1 MSHYTMDDLLY
12 LMARLRD
19 PATGCPWDIKQT
31 FSTIVNYTI
40 EEAYE
45 VADAIEHDD
54 FQHLCDELGDLLFQV
69 IFYAQMGAEKDYF
82 DFDNIVHQLVTKLIR
97 RHPHVFPDGEL
108 KANQNEA
115 ERASVTDLDVKASW
129 EHIKKQERLKKNKSQ
144 VLADIPL
151 SLPALKRAHKL
162 QYRAAQVGFDWS
174 DYKPVLDK
182 IREELIEVELAIETG
197 KEEHIQ
203 DEIGDLIFCCVNL
216 ARHLQVDA
224 EQAVRQCNAK
234 FTRRFNYIEA
244 QLAANEQDCKSSSL
258 AEMDYLWRQAKEKGL

>member
-1 MSHYTMDDLLY
+1 MPHYTMDDLLY
-12 LMARLRD
+12 LMTQLRD
-19 PATGCPWDIKQT
+19 PKTGCPWDIKQT

-45 VADAIEHDD
+45 VADAIERED

-69 IFYAQMGAEKDYF
+69 IFYAQMGEENGYF
-82 DFDNIVHQLVTKLIR
+82 DFAKIVNNLVAKLIR
-97 RHPHVFPDGEL
+97 RHPHVFPSGEL
-108 KANQNEA
+108 KVKKDETEQVNV
-115 ERASVTDLDVKASW
+115 SDLDVKASW
-129 EHIKKQERLKKNKSQ
+129 EQIKKQERLQQNKTQ
-144 VLADIPL
+144 LLADIPL

-162 QYRAAQVGFDWS
+162 QHRAAQVGFDWS
-174 DYKPVLDK
+174 DHKPVIDK
-182 IREELIEVELAIETG
+182 IKEELKEVEQAIATG

-234 FTRRFNYIEA
+234 FTRRFHYIEE
-244 QLAANEQDCKSSSL
+244 QLAVNEQDCKSSSL
-258 AEMDYLWRQAKEKGL
+258 VEMDYLWRQAKEKGL